1 MMATFPWDMSH
12 DFNTLRLRTAPD
24 SLPEHAR
31 ELDRRR
37 RPVGDGARGS
47 FDPLRARA
55 FALPP
60 SDGTEA
66 IGRAVWESAV
76 RARRLGDTVALV
88 QDSNDDSLLD
98 SRPGHA
104 VVTAWLAGLSLWAIV
119 LFLISME

>member
-1 MMATFPWDMSH
+1 MAQFPWDMSH
-12 DFNTLRLRTAPD
+12 DLNALRLRTAPD
-24 SLPEHAR
+24 IVPEHGR

-37 RPVGDGARGS
+37 RPLGDGARPS
-47 FDPLRARA
+47 LDPLRARA

-60 SDGTEA
+60 AAGSDA

-76 RARRLGDTVALV
+76 RARRLGDTVTLV
-88 QDSNDDSLLD
+88 QDESDDALLD
-98 SRPGHA
+98 DRPGHA